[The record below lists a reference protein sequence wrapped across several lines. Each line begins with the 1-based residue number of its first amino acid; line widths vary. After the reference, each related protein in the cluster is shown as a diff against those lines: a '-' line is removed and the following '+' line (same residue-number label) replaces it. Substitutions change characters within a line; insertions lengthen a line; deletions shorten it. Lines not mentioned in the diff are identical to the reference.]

1 MSGQFTVSE
10 FVIEMGFDPSKVMSG
25 LRSLENKVNASAQKF
40 EARLNR
46 AFSKD
51 FTKGFSQN
59 LKRMEANA
67 SKSGNNINRVLS
79 RSLQVRGVQTGLF
92 TRFEREGTASAARVQ
107 SALERALNVRRTA
120 AGNPLG
126 NGNSSRPSRD
136 NFANARMR
144 QVERIHA
151 LNNGSIAQRLEAGG
165 HTDQLR
171 QYRMAMRD
179 AAVNSGGDMRQ
190 FRMAM
195 REAISSQQVFLR
207 SQSFTRNSALHAA
220 ATNNALTGLT
230 GNLGALTAVVFS
242 VRNAFEL
249 FTESLKQ
256 GIERTQASTMMS
268 SAYGDNTKNMNRD
281 VAEYSRKYGVN
292 QTDAMKQAAVLKQTM
307 GQAFS
312 DSEIVPLLE
321 NMSVFAHNTGM
332 TTQQQQGLAYVM
344 AQEAGAN
351 KGGQGNNYRQVL
363 ENAPALIPAVAKLLN
378 IKIGDVRAKANSMTG
393 QEWDKTMSRAMD
405 KMNRDA
411 NAYEKTQ
418 HSIAASQG
426 RYQNA
431 VANSQISF
439 FKGFEGGLRSLF
451 DSSSSM
457 LDSTSGLTFKLGEA
471 LGWVLEQMT
480 RNVRSLDQW
489 GARLDGYLTLFGI
502 QIDDWKKSQP
512 WFDKVSE
519 VMGKLSSSTF
529 DWLAMGTT
537 IALFAGVMGKLKGLL
552 GLGSTAG
559 ALAGTGFWSLAGK
572 AFGVAAV
579 IELAKNA
586 NGMNEFATDLANK
599 TRSLFGMEP
608 NKPRTA
614 QEIADDPNVSSLRKW
629 FSATDVM
636 LGRKF
641 NAWAND
647 PNIPLFSGNWKGASL
662 PPRALDSF
670 PSRDAVLQLS
680 LNQKPLQLLPFT
692 INIKQPDGTVTQQT
706 VQAQLENHFE
716 STLVSASGL
725 GGNWQSQGNN
735 AGFSPSY
742 LKRNPN

>member
-10 FVIEMGFDPSKVMSG
+10 FVIEMSFDPSKVMSG

-378 IKIGDVRAKANSMTG
+378 IKIGDVKAKANSMTG

-471 LGWVLEQMT
+471 LGWVLEQMA
-480 RNVRSLDQW
+480 RNVRPLAQW

-502 QIDDWKKSQP
+502 QIDEWKKSQP

-647 PNIPLFSGNWKGASL
+647 PNVPLFSGNWKGASL

-692 INIKQPDGTVTQQT
+692 INIKQPDGSMTQQT
-706 VQAQLENHFE
+706 VQAQLENHFD
-716 STLVSASGL
+716 STLVSANGL
-725 GGNWQSQGNN
+725 AGAWQKQGNN
-735 AGFSPSY
+735 AGFTPS
-742 LKRNPN
+742 LLQRNPN